1 MRTANI
7 FFKPGDNILPSAL
20 CTYLRF
26 AIFCFAIISLLSST
40 VIGQVISE
48 TPAGVSEDCQVT
60 YKLALQLTQEYDAR
74 LPSAER
80 TVAETVVDRAVGK
93 GSSRADGYN
102 EYGGGAMMQAQY
114 ESAAWGSLKAATL
127 EWNPLHITNVGIYLS
142 YLNRL
147 DEAGIFLQCASKLAP
162 QSPFVIEAQ
171 AMLAYRKLDY
181 KSATRLIEQ
190 AVRMM
195 PGDMNVRYTAGV
207 IFYKSGDRLRAK
219 QYLQEAQRIV
229 PNYPTIIKAL
239 KVVDPSGQSSSP
251 PQDAMDKLVAEC
263 FRYMDEMLIRGEAAG
278 RYREEMRVVEGISRE
293 GIPAGGDE
301 YERLRRDV
309 QQNKAEITNLELRAR
324 NKQNVA
330 RSVDW
335 NATLQACILAYLT
348 TTTNYQSIIIDRV
361 VDILIAQSMRMTPI
375 RLVEKMKLHGSSNSY
390 RYVIQ
395 DEKFKFYQVEDPA
408 RKTYSA
414 GAKSCEGRSDD
425 NACRRP
431 YEEAYCATV
440 IPVWISHWNNVL
452 ANMRSAEAGYPD
464 VAKDYANRWKR
475 LANQAAEYSK
485 RGLSAMKPVTEAELK
500 HLPAESRQMIIGIA
514 SPEAHSKLTKDLY
527 KSYIGSMTSL
537 LVAPTLSQSNEVL
550 VDALDTAP
558 AAFLHSAFYV
568 EDCQQKK
575 PDTLNLDAAIEKLIA
590 ALNEASEF
598 DGGFVFE
605 CELEIGGW
613 KIAYKPLSTDNTFNI
628 EHENYKVD
636 VDPANNR
643 WGGEAGPPPLDG
655 NYGALT
661 GEVSVKVWGER
672 NILGGGP
679 PDYGVQF
686 EGKVGVGGKIKGV
699 GGAACYFGRATYK
712 FNARA
717 FASALT
723 R

>member
-1 MRTANI
+1 M
-7 FFKPGDNILPSAL
+7 
-20 CTYLRF
+20 
-26 AIFCFAIISLLSST
+26 
-40 VIGQVISE
+40 
-48 TPAGVSEDCQVT
+48 DCQAT
-60 YKLALQLTQEYDAR
+60 YKLALQLTQEYDAK
-74 LPSAER
+74 LPSTER
-80 TVAETVVDRAVGK
+80 TVAETVVDRVVRK

-114 ESAAWGSLKAATL
+114 ASAAWGSLKAATMD
-127 EWNPLHITNVGIYLS
+127 WTPLHIANVGIYLS

-147 DEAGIFLQCASKLAP
+147 DEAGIFLECASKLAP
-162 QSPFVIEAQ
+162 QSPFVIEAR
-171 AMLAYRKLDY
+171 AMLAYH
-181 KSATRLIEQ
+181 KSDFKTATKLIEQ

-195 PGDMNVRYTAGV
+195 PGDMNVRYSAGV

-278 RYREEMRVVEGISRE
+278 RYREEMRVIEGSSRE
-293 GIPAGGDE
+293 GTPVGGDE
-301 YERLRRDV
+301 FEILRRDV
-309 QQNKAEITNLELRAR
+309 QQNKAEITNLKLRAR
-324 NKQNVA
+324 DKQNVA

-335 NATLQACILAYLT
+335 NATIQACILAYLT
-348 TTTNYQSIIIDRV
+348 TTTNYQTVINDRG

-375 RLVEKMKLHGSSNSY
+375 RLIEKMKQHDNGNSY

-395 DEKFKFYQVEDPA
+395 DEKYKFYQIEDPA
-408 RKTYSA
+408 RITYKA

-431 YEEAYCATV
+431 YLEAYCATV
-440 IPVWISHWNNVL
+440 VPVWISHWSNVL

-464 VAKDYANRWKR
+464 VAKDYTNRWKR
-475 LANQAAEYSK
+475 LANQAADYSK
-485 RGLSAMKPVTEAELK
+485 RGLSAMKPVTDADLK
-500 HLPAESRQMIIGIA
+500 HIPVASRQIIIGVA

-527 KSYIGSMTSL
+527 KSYIGSITSL
-537 LVAPTLSQSNEVL
+537 VVTTTISQSNEAL
-550 VDALDTAP
+550 VEALDTAP
-558 AAFLHSAFYV
+558 DAFLHSAFYI
-568 EDCQQKK
+568 DNCQQKN
-575 PDTLNLDAAIEKLIA
+575 PDTLSLDAEIEKLLA

-598 DGGFVFE
+598 DGGLVFE
-605 CELEIGGW
+605 CEIEIGGW
-613 KIAYKPLSTDNTFNI
+613 KVEYKPLSADNTFNV
-628 EHENYKVD
+628 EHADFKVD

-643 WGGEAGPPPLDG
+643 WGGEFSVAEDA
-655 NYGALT
+655 NYGPLT

-672 NILGGGP
+672 NIVGGGP
-679 PDYGVQF
+679 ADYGVEL

-699 GGAACYFGRATYK
+699 GGAACYFGKQTYK

-717 FASALT
+717 FGSALT